1 VSAQPPAGNTNGPRG
16 SGWRALQRL
25 YHRYVV
31 PDFRD
36 HRLYSERTGTWEV
49 VKYGERRHVVWLLS
63 ETWIAV
69 LIAATSLVVTL
80 AAPPGALQLVLA
92 VVCVVAQSYFLFKLV
107 DWSVTRFYVTD
118 YRLVELGGF
127 LDLTLNEIPKTKL
140 TDIQLRQSLL
150 GKLLG
155 YGTIRV
161 ETAGQH
167 QALNEIEYVRLPHVL
182 NRELSSHS
190 LT

>member
-1 VSAQPPAGNTNGPRG
+1 MATSTPGGAGGLLG
-16 SGWRALQRL
+16 VLERL
-25 YHRYVV
+25 YRRYAV
-31 PDFRD
+31 PDFED

-49 VKYGERRHVVWLLS
+49 VHYGERRHVVWLLS
-63 ETWIAV
+63 ETWLAV
-69 LIAATSLVVTL
+69 LLAALALAATLTAGDHRVQVFFGLVCFSAEV
-80 AAPPGALQLVLA
+80 
-92 VVCVVAQSYFLFKLV
+92 YFLFKLV

-127 LDLTLNEIPKTKL
+127 LDLRLNEIPKTKL
-140 TDIQLRQSLL
+140 TDIQLKQSLL

-161 ETAGQH
+161 ETAGQE
-167 QALNEIEYVRLPHVL
+167 QALNRIEYVRLPQVL
-182 NRELSSHS
+182 NRELSAQS

>member
-1 VSAQPPAGNTNGPRG
+1 VAMSGGGAGGGRWATVRV
-16 SGWRALQRL
+16 LERL

-31 PDFRD
+31 PDFED
-36 HRLYSERTGTWEV
+36 HRLYSERTGAWEV
-49 VKYGERRHVVWLLS
+49 VHYGERRHVVWLVS
-63 ETWIAV
+63 ETWLAV
-69 LIAATSLVVTL
+69 LVAAVALAATLSATATGVQVVLGLVCL
-80 AAPPGALQLVLA
+80 
-92 VVCVVAQSYFLFKLV
+92 VAQSYFLFKLV

-127 LDLTLNEIPKTKL
+127 LDLRLNEIPKTKL
-140 TDIQLRQSLL
+140 TDIQLKQSLL

-161 ETAGQH
+161 ETAGQE
-167 QALNEIEYVRLPHVL
+167 QALNRIEYVRLPQVL
-182 NRELSSHS
+182 NRELSAQS

>member
-1 VSAQPPAGNTNGPRG
+1 MESFGG
-16 SGWRALQRL
+16 SSQRTSRWSGVAVRA

-31 PDFRD
+31 PDFCD
-36 HRLYSERTGTWEV
+36 HRLYNERTSQWEV
-49 VKYGERRHVVWLLS
+49 VKYGERRHVIFLFVESWQALLL
-63 ETWIAV
+63 AV
-69 LIAATSLVVTL
+69 AGVSAA
-80 AAPPGALQLVLA
+80 LVLGPGPGQWVAAA
-92 VVCVVAQSYFLFKLV
+92 VTVVAQVYFLAKLV
-107 DWSVTRFYVTD
+107 DWSVTRFFVTD

-127 LDLTLNEIPKTKL
+127 LDLRLNEIPKTKL

-161 ETAGQH
+161 ETAGQE
-167 QALNEIEYVRLPHVL
+167 QALNRIEYVRLPQVL

>member
-1 VSAQPPAGNTNGPRG
+1 MQPFGGG
-16 SGWRALQRL
+16 GQRASRWTEALKHA
-25 YHRYVV
+25 YHRFVV
-31 PDFRD
+31 PDFRE
-36 HRLYSERTGTWEV
+36 HRLYNERTQKWEV
-49 VKYGERRHVVWLLS
+49 VKYGERRHVIYLLVES
-63 ETWIAV
+63 WEAL
-69 LIAATSLVVTL
+69 LIATAAVIVVL
-80 AAPPGALQLVLA
+80 MLPPGPGQWVGAA
-92 VVCVVAQSYFLFKLV
+92 VTIVAQVYFLAKLV
-107 DWSVTRFYVTD
+107 DWSVTRFFVTD

-127 LDLTLNEIPKTKL
+127 LDLRLNEIPKTKL

-161 ETAGQH
+161 ETAGQQ
-167 QALNEIEYVRLPHVL
+167 QALNRIDYVRLPQVL

>member
-1 VSAQPPAGNTNGPRG
+1 MSAQRATGTNGSQG
-16 SGWRALQRL
+16 SPGRILQRL

-31 PDFRD
+31 PDFQD
-36 HRLYSERTGTWEV
+36 HRLYSERTGTWEI

-63 ETWIAV
+63 ETWVAI
-69 LIAATSLVVTL
+69 LIAAISITLTL
-80 AAPPGALQLVLA
+80 AAPAGPAQLVLA
-92 VVCVVAQSYFLFKLV
+92 GVCLVSQLYFLFKLV

-127 LDLTLNEIPKTKL
+127 LDLRLNEIPKTKL

-167 QALNEIEYVRLPHVL
+167 QALNEIEYIRLPQVL

>member
-1 VSAQPPAGNTNGPRG
+1 MAM
-16 SGWRALQRL
+16 SGRAPGGGGIRVLERL
-25 YHRYVV
+25 YRRYVV
-31 PDFRD
+31 PDFED

-49 VKYGERRHVVWLLS
+49 VHYGERRHIVWLLS
-63 ETWIAV
+63 ETWFAV
-69 LIAATSLVVTL
+69 LVASLAL
-80 AAPPGALQLVLA
+80 AAALTATDHTVQIVFGVICLA
-92 VVCVVAQSYFLFKLV
+92 AQGLFLFKLV

-127 LDLTLNEIPKTKL
+127 LDLRLNEIPKTKL
-140 TDIQLRQSLL
+140 TDIQLKQSLL

-161 ETAGQH
+161 ETAGQE
-167 QALNEIEYVRLPHVL
+167 QALNRIEYVRLPQVL
-182 NRELSSHS
+182 NRELSSQS

>member
-1 VSAQPPAGNTNGPRG
+1 MQPFPDDPRPARR
-16 SGWRALQRL
+16 WADAFERF
-25 YHRYVV
+25 YHRFVV

-36 HRLYSERTGTWEV
+36 HRLFNVRDGSWEV
-49 VKYGERRHVVWLLS
+49 VRYGERRHVIWLLD
-63 ETWIAV
+63 ETWVAIV
-69 LIAATSLVVTL
+69 VAALTL
-80 AAPPGALQLVLA
+80 AAAVAIEAGPVQVVLSAVCVLA
-92 VVCVVAQSYFLFKLV
+92 ELYFLFKLV

-127 LDLTLNEIPKTKL
+127 LDLRLNEIPKTKL

-150 GKLLG
+150 GKVLG

-161 ETAGQH
+161 ETAGQE
-167 QALNEIEYVRLPHVL
+167 QALGVIEYIRLPEVL
-182 NRELSSHS
+182 NRELSSYS